1 MKLRGIVWT
10 SSDRCDKGNGGTV
23 RRVQQ
28 GQEGDSG
35 RGREVHD
42 GCDST
47 GGMRGHLEAAQVA
60 RERCN

>member
-1 MKLRGIVWT
+1 MIDATRVMEGLW
-10 SSDRCDKGNGGTV
+10 
-23 RRVQQ
+23 VQQ

-42 GCDST
+42 GCDSP
-47 GGMRGHLEAAQVA
+47 GGMSGHLEAAQVA